1 MLFIIRTNRCSDSIN
16 RSLAFSFCQF
26 VCCLLINIPKI
37 IVINGYKPDMDK
49 KTVRKSKLC
58 PRLIH
63 PLVIHKEHSNNTQHK
78 HFKYIV
84 N

>member
-37 IVINGYKPDMDK
+37 IVINGYKPDMDN

-63 PLVIHKEHSNNTQHK
+63 PLVIHKEHSNNTQYK